1 MKKIDRRWGFGKK
14 EVSLGM
20 ILLGLGLFLFAPLRA
35 QQEAKAVF
43 VSMPDSLSPLL
54 TAVNRADFIDF
65 LESKMKAK
73 VENRFGGESE
83 MTDLNKDYIRI
94 QMTPQ
99 SSWQMKLL
107 AVNDS
112 TQVICT
118 VSTACAPACDSSI
131 QFYTTDWKELPLAD
145 FITALP
151 VMDDFLNAPDSASSY
166 EYSEARLQADML
178 LMKADL
184 SATDHTL
191 TFTLATPE
199 YMEKE
204 TAEKLKP
211 FIRRPIVYIW
221 KEGGFSIDS

>member
-94 QMTPQ
+94 QMTSQ
-99 SSWQMKLL
+99 SS
-107 AVNDS
+107 
-112 TQVICT
+112 C
-118 VSTACAPACDSSI
+118 
-131 QFYTTDWKELPLAD
+131 
-145 FITALP
+145 
-151 VMDDFLNAPDSASSY
+151 
-166 EYSEARLQADML
+166 
-178 LMKADL
+178 
-184 SATDHTL
+184 
-191 TFTLATPE
+191 
-199 YMEKE
+199 
-204 TAEKLKP
+204 
-211 FIRRPIVYIW
+211 
-221 KEGGFSIDS
+221 